1 MHVGFINFD
10 NQKMSKSLGNV
21 VLAKDAIEKY
31 GGNVIRHFFF
41 TSYYRSPI
49 NYTLEAIETS
59 KQEVEK
65 YQAIVN
71 KINGKIKLNKME
83 FSGDFDNDS
92 YEEFL
97 NYLADDLNVA
107 NALMV
112 VDRLAKKANQLLR
125 TNQINLT
132 EISST
137 YNTYMKMMDVLGL
150 KFEVPNINQE
160 DIYNYEQYQQFR
172 LQKDYANSDIYRIK
186 LIEKGLI

>member
-1 MHVGFINFD
+1 MKKILLLCSAGMSTSMIVKKMQDKAKAD
-10 NQKMSKSLGNV
+10 NIDAEIEAASVSRFEE
-21 VLAKDAIEKY
+21 LA
-31 GGNVIRHFFF
+31 
-41 TSYYRSPI
+41 
-49 NYTLEAIETS
+49 
-59 KQEVEK
+59 
-65 YQAIVN
+65 
-71 KINGKIKLNKME
+71 
-83 FSGDFDNDS
+83 DS
-92 YEEFL
+92 YDIFL
-97 NYLADDLNVA
+97 LGPQVKYLKDE
-107 NALMV
+107 
-112 VDRLAKKANQLLR
+112 LAKKANQLLR